1 MLEKLHMGP
10 NSQKKIVG
18 RGAAYIYIE
27 NISSLISGY
36 IFWLVVSKITSPE
49 IIGTSS
55 TVVTYATIVAVI
67 AGMGVPIGMQR
78 FVGKSF
84 SEKNFDDVKRYVITS
99 LLLIFIG
106 IFACVAMILST
117 NYWIQ
122 NFFGFD
128 FTLIIIA
135 ILLVGSFNTTML
147 FRSTVVASLK
157 TESLP
162 PIFIIS
168 SVAKLILAIVLI
180 VTGFGSV
187 GLTLGYTF
195 NHILSSVLLSILL
208 VRTILKPFKT
218 TGLLENFIGNS
229 KKILLGS
236 TVSWIPLLIITVGS
250 QLGTIVVF
258 GSQGANQAGVYFL
271 GLTIVTGITNIMNS
285 LFAIALPTLS
295 GLTDSRKRIAWQ
307 TIRLSTII
315 ILPFSSSLL
324 FYSPEIMGLFGPS
337 YVDSSVL
344 LGILLLSMFPMCI
357 ISGINTLVYS
367 YGKYRYVLIIGLAL
381 SVPQTVLYLA
391 LVPVYAGTGAAVGYT
406 IGSVLGC
413 FASIIVARRIGLM
426 LFWKDL
432 VVIFAVP
439 ISLGYTLSSLH
450 LNYILGILVTILLSY
465 ILLMKMRIVT
475 GTDIQDFLEILPE
488 RVSHSITN
496 LIEKYKK

>member
-1 MLEKLHMGP
+1 MGP

-27 NISSLISGY
+27 SISSLISGY
-36 IFWLVVSKITSPE
+36 IFWLIVSKITTPE

-67 AGMGVPIGMQR
+67 AAMGVPMGMQR

-84 SEKNFDDVKRYVITS
+84 SEKNLDDVKRYVITS

-106 IFACVAMILST
+106 IFVCVAIIIAAH
-117 NYWIQ
+117 YWIQ

-135 ILLVGSFNTTML
+135 ILLIGSFNTTML

-162 PIFIIS
+162 LIYIIS

-180 VTGFGSV
+180 LIGFGSV

-208 VRTILKPFKT
+208 VRTILKPFRTK
-218 TGLLENFIGNS
+218 GLIDNFVANS

-271 GLTIVTGITNIMNS
+271 ALTIVTGITSIMNS
-285 LFAIALPTLS
+285 LFTIALPTLS

-315 ILPFSSSLL
+315 ILPFSCSLI
-324 FYSPEIMGLFGPS
+324 FYSHEIMGLFGTS

-344 LGILLLSMFPMCI
+344 LGILLLSMLPMCV

-367 YGKYRYVLIIGLAL
+367 YGRYRYVLIIGLAL

-406 IGSVLGC
+406 IGSVIGY
-413 FASIIVARRIGLM
+413 FASIIVAKRIGLM

-432 VVIFAVP
+432 LVIFAIP
-439 ISLGYTLSSLH
+439 IAIGYILSSLH
-450 LNYILGILVTILLSY
+450 LNFILGILVTISLSY
-465 ILLMKMRIVT
+465 LLLLKMRVVT
-475 GTDIQDFLEILPE
+475 RTDIQDFLEILPE
-488 RVSHSITN
+488 RISNSITD